1 MPPKIQQSEFTTPL
15 QLTAARD
22 YFKLQS
28 KSYKSFWRQPR
39 YVRIWEDKILSEN
52 FPHQNFM
59 NTANPPNNAVR
70 VSLIIEILEGFY
82 SKGLLK
88 EEALKNLEIVKN

>member
-1 MPPKIQQSEFTTPL
+1 
-15 QLTAARD
+15 
-22 YFKLQS
+22 
-28 KSYKSFWRQPR
+28 
-39 YVRIWEDKILSEN
+39 
-52 FPHQNFM
+52 M
-59 NTANPPNNAVR
+59 NTANPPNNALR